1 MKDLQID
8 AALDDLSEAIGAILK
23 RNKREDAS
31 GARRA
36 IASRLASDDFKTAA
50 DWLGSTED
58 EARQLKTRFQNV

>member
-1 MKDLQID
+1 MSQID
-8 AALDDLSEAIGAILK
+8 AALDSISDAIGSILQ

-50 DWLGSTED
+50 AWLGCSED
-58 EARQLKTRFQNV
+58 EARQLKAKFEPN